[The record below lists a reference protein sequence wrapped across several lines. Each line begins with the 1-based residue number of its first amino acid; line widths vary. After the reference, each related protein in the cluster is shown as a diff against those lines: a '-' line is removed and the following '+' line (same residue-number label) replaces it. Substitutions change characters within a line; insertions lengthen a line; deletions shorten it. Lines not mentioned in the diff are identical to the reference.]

1 MRATGVLAVVLAG
14 AAGIGAAG
22 AGCLRSTQF
31 RCAEDSDCARGGAIG
46 RCESVGYCSFDDAS
60 CDGGRRYGELSGP
73 YAGQCIGD
81 TTPMDDAGVDAPDA
95 TPDDDDDDDT
105 VLDTNDNCPLE
116 ANTDQHDEDGDALG
130 DVCDPCPPSSNNTD
144 GDGDGVGDACDP
156 NPQTPGD
163 AIAMFE
169 GLHAG
174 VPAGWE
180 TAGTWT
186 QMGDDLRVALG
197 ACVDQNNCPIGALT
211 LAEPSS
217 LAGVNRRTLSAGAT
231 ISQLTGQFSLIAVYD
246 NAPDNAANYVPCMVA
261 NAELL
266 VGSGA
271 DERTAAREAIMVAP
285 YTLTLRREQTAYTCT
300 AQRGTQA
307 SQSIMTTETT
317 VNAMPDLG
325 VFVIGGTFRYH
336 WFMVVTSP

>member
-14 AAGIGAAG
+14 AAGVGAAG

-81 TTPMDDAGVDAPDA
+81 VTMPDDAGVDAPDA
-95 TPDDDDDDDT
+95 TPPDDDDDDDT

-130 DVCDPCPPSSNNTD
+130 DVCDPCPPNANNAD

-156 NPQTPGD
+156 NPMAVGD
-163 AIAMFE
+163 SIVVFE

-174 VPAGWE
+174 VPAGLD
-180 TAGTWT
+180 ASGTWT
-186 QMGDDLRVALG
+186 QMGDDLSVSLG
-197 ACVDQNNCPIGALT
+197 ACVDQNNCPVGSLT
-211 LAEPSS
+211 LAEPST
-217 LAGVNRRTLSAGAT
+217 LAGGNRTVST
-231 ISQLTGQFSLIAVYD
+231 SLTVAAFTGGYNAVIVFDNLGGGSL
-246 NAPDNAANYVPCMVA
+246 NNYVPCLLD
-261 NAELL
+261 NTTLL
-266 VGSGA
+266 VGSGNDA
-271 DERTAAREAIMVAP
+271 RTIAASIAQVS
-285 YTLTLRREQTAYTCT
+285 YTQTLQRTQTMYRCEL
-300 AQRGTQA
+300 QRPAGTIA
-307 SQSIMTTETT
+307 VSTTEAT
-317 VNAMPDLG
+317 VNATPAIG
-325 VFVIGGTFRYH
+325 VAAIGGTMRYR
-336 WFMVVTSP
+336 WFMLVASP